1 MSDDSLILVAR
12 EYGVGVIRLNRPK
25 ALNALCDALIN
36 EFVAALCVF
45 QADDDVGAIVI
56 TGSEKAFAAGADIK
70 EMRNQNM
77 IDAYMTD
84 FLQSISTGVKVVRKP
99 IIAAVN
105 GYAVSP
111 QKKNSHTCNEEIFSI
126 IFRNKTICVNPG
138 ENAVFGQPE
147 IKVGTIPGAG
157 GTQRLIRAVGKA
169 KAMHMILTGETI
181 SAGEAEK
188 AGLVASVHAV
198 AETLPYAIK
207 QAAIMAKY
215 SRPIIYMAKECIN
228 AADELSLADGLHL
241 EKRLYHATFGTE
253 DVKEGMGAFIEKR
266 QAVFQNK

>member
-105 GYAVSP
+105 GYALGGG
-111 QKKNSHTCNEEIFSI
+111 CELAMMCDI
-126 IFRNKTICVNPG
+126 IYAG